1 MIEGGIVLLDVRSV
15 VGEDGGA
22 AAQAFHQLYAHLLI
36 KGWRY
41 IEVTESQLVLNH
53 LYGDVV
59 LVGKGGHC
67 AEHLTC
73 RNRIRRVF
81 T

>member
-1 MIEGGIVLLDVRSV
+1 MFVLLLARMV
-15 VGEDGGA
+15 
-22 AAQAFHQLYAHLLI
+22 AQLHRLFINSMLTCWSKGDTGLTI
-36 KGWRY
+36 KFY
-41 IEVTESQLVLNH
+41 IDVTESQLVLNH
-53 LYGDVV
+53 LHRDVV